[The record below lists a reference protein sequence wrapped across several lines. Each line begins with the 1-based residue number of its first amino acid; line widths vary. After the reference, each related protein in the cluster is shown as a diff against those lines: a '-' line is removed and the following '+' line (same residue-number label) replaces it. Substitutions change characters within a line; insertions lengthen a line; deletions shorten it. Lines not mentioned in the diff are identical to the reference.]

1 MLRREG
7 AMSGIDII
15 RSSKF
20 SEYPR
25 LVFGHSTR
33 IGGVSREPYVLNL
46 SFNVGDDSSRVWE
59 NRRLFFGELNIPLD
73 QLAIPKQRH
82 TNVVR
87 VASEPGDYEMCDALL
102 TDARDVYLVVSVADC
117 IPLFVF
123 DPVKNVIGAIHVGW
137 RGGASGI
144 VNEALRVFVEEFS
157 SGPEDLVVYI
167 GPSARACCYE
177 VGGEVA
183 SKFPEEYTK
192 AKPDGKFFLDL
203 PGFSRRQL
211 MEFGVKEERIE
222 ENGKCTICTPG
233 LFHSYRRGGGRSGRM
248 MGVIGLHG
256 QKSADR

>member
-1 MLRREG
+1 MP
-7 AMSGIDII
+7 GIDMI

-33 IGGVSREPYVLNL
+33 LGGVSPEPYALNL
-46 SFNVGDDSSRVWE
+46 SFSVGDDSSRVWE
-59 NRRLFFGELNIPLD
+59 NRRRFFGGLNIPLD
-73 QLAIPKQRH
+73 RLAIPKQRH

-87 VASEPGDYEMCDALL
+87 VVSEPGEYETCDALL
-102 TDARDVYLVVSVADC
+102 TDVEGVYLVVSVADC

-123 DPVKNVIGAIHVGW
+123 DPIKNVVGAIHVGW
-137 RGGASGI
+137 RGSASGI
-144 VNEALRVFVEEFS
+144 VNEALKVLGEEFS
-157 SGPEDLVVYI
+157 SSPEDLIAYI
-167 GPSARACCYE
+167 GPSARSCCYE

-183 SKFPEEYTK
+183 GKFPEEYTR
-192 AKPDGKFFLDL
+192 AKSDGKFFLDL
-203 PGFSRRQL
+203 PGLSRRRL

-248 MGVIGLHG
+248 MGVIGLLH
-256 QKSADR
+256 QMHVDR